1 MSKEQ
6 KNQLKITISGYDIF
20 TTERATQL
28 VVERIL
34 KFGLTF
40 NKLKPTPIRFPTK
53 KEVVTVLKSPHKH
66 KDAQEQFER
75 RTHCRKIFISNVS
88 QIDLKKL
95 EKELKI
101 PNTVHLAFNFS

>member
-6 KNQLKITISGYDIF
+6 KNQLKITISGYDVF
-20 TTERATQL
+20 TTEEATRL

-40 NKLKPTPIRFPTK
+40 NKLKPVPIRFPTE

-66 KDAQEQFER
+66 KDSQEQFER
-75 RTHCRKIFISNVS
+75 RTHRRKIFISNVS
-88 QIDLKKL
+88 QVDLKKL
-95 EKELKI
+95 EKELRI